1 MTKMRNNVKMNTECA
16 LYEIS
21 KMGYMKTYLI
31 LPICKPSIPLQK
43 DASIMDS
50 CTGPRGTNF
59 YAFPPL

>member
-1 MTKMRNNVKMNTECA
+1 MNTECA